1 MTSDALIGALRK
13 ERQRGAEAEQ
23 KVRRLQE
30 RVHALNVRIT
40 ELTDT
45 TTQLSQANSDLAE
58 EVTTTQLDLARA
70 NVLHTKQVPD
80 RLADYVTGSTPEQ
93 LEVSADK
100 VLSTYERIAELN
112 TPLGLSTHTQQMET
126 TSMANTQS
134 QQVWEDYRARKE
146 GQEASMAAKVQQ
158 LQQPPNP
165 DPTTSFTES
174 IGRTAIPDGHQL
186 PDPADADLDPH
197 RPLGHTL

>member
-45 TTQLSQANSDLAE
+45 TTQLSQANADLTE
-58 EVTTTQLDLARA
+58 EVTTTRLDLARA
-70 NVLHTKQVPD
+70 NVLHTKHVPD

-93 LEVSADK
+93 LEASADR
-100 VLSTYERIAELN
+100 VLAAERRIHDANRALDY
-112 TPLGLSTHTQQMET
+112 PHTF
-126 TSMANTQS
+126 N
-134 QQVWEDYRARKE
+134 R
-146 GQEASMAAKVQQ
+146 QEKSA
-158 LQQPPNP
+158 
-165 DPTTSFTES
+165 
-174 IGRTAIPDGHQL
+174 
-186 PDPADADLDPH
+186 
-197 RPLGHTL
+197 